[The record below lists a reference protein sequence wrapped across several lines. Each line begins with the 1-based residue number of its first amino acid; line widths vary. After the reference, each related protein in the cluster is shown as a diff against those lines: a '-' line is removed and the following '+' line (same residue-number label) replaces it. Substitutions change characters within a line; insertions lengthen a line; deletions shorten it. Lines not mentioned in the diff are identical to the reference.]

1 MAGFHLIPGGRFW
14 VIGDTDGASAWHA
27 VRLGTVRSFAR
38 YLSTLD
44 PATEIPPVGLLP
56 EPSHRV
62 VPYIYSDDDIARI
75 LVEAGRLTPE
85 HRADTYQTLI
95 SLVFVTGMRVGEAVR
110 LDNGDVDLEQ
120 GILTIR
126 DSKFGL
132 CRFPHSRAYVDIW
145 HRRPGS
151 EKLAWFPLHE
161 ELLDARRVPRP
172 PTLLVLGTRL
182 DGSERFFDEVLIGT
196 MATSPPQFFFPGFSR
211 LPAPGRWRLVAVS
224 GPDWGCFE
232 FTL

>member
-1 MAGFHLIPGGRFW
+1 MPDPDRWPTAPPPTQLPVTFREGWPGSEARTCVDVGGRPY
-14 VIGDTDGASAWHA
+14 
-27 VRLGTVRSFAR
+27 VRSG
-38 YLSTLD
+38 
-44 PATEIPPVGLLP
+44 EIV
-56 EPSHRV
+56 
-62 VPYIYSDDDIARI
+62 
-75 LVEAGRLTPE
+75 AG
-85 HRADTYQTLI
+85 D
-95 SLVFVTGMRVGEAVR
+95 F
-110 LDNGDVDLEQ
+110 
-120 GILTIR
+120 
-126 DSKFGL
+126 
-132 CRFPHSRAYVDIW
+132 RAYVDVW

-196 MATSPPQFFFPGFSR
+196 MATSPPQLFFPGFSR